1 MRTED
6 HGFKVAGTVQV
17 RNRRDAGSGFYDLG
31 NTTALKTSHSADT
44 KERVSRRKDTHG
56 QALDI
61 IKTPKPVEIS
71 LELDTFDKDNL
82 AAAMMGA
89 AAVIPAAVVT
99 VTDEIVVIGKRG
111 QGYKLAH
118 GNIDPATVS
127 VKKADDDSAVDA
139 AQYTV
144 TDAPGLI
151 TLAAAAPLPD
161 GVKLKVS
168 YKTRAA
174 GGYKIDAAAVSELE
188 WEIIVDGT
196 NTVTG
201 ENGILRIPCAKL
213 AADGDFDWFKDDFNT
228 ASFKGTAVLAD
239 GNTAPYTFEV
249 YK

>member
-6 HGFKVAGTVQV
+6 HGFKFAGTVQV

-89 AAVIPAAVVT
+89 SAVIPATAVN

-111 QGYKLAH
+111 QGYKLAN
-118 GNIDPATVS
+118 GNIDPATVT
-127 VKKADDDSAVDA
+127 VKKADDDSDVDA
-139 AQYTV
+139 AQYSV
-144 TDAPGLI
+144 TAAPGLI
-151 TLAAAAPLPD
+151 ALAADAPLPD

-201 ENGILRIPCAKL
+201 EKGILRIPCAKL

>member
-1 MRTED
+1 MRTQD
-6 HGFKVAGTVQV
+6 HGFKFAGNVQV
-17 RNRRDAGSGFYDLG
+17 RNRREAGSGFYDIG
-31 NTTALKTSHSADT
+31 NTTALKTTQSADT
-44 KERVSRRKDTHG
+44 KERVSRRKETHG

-61 IKTPKPVEIS
+61 LKTPKPVEIS

-89 AAVIPAAVVT
+89 SAVIAAAALT
-99 VTDEIVVIGKRG
+99 VADEVIVIGKRG

-118 GNIDPATVS
+118 GNIDASTVS

-139 AQYTV
+139 AQYGITA
-144 TDAPGLI
+144 APGLI
-151 TLAAAAPLPD
+151 ALAADSTLPD
-161 GVKLKVS
+161 GTELKVS
-168 YKTRAA
+168 YKTRAG

-188 WEIIVDGT
+188 WEIIVDGE

-201 ENGILRIPCAKL
+201 EKGILRIPCAKL

-239 GNTAPYTFEV
+239 GNTAPYSFEV